1 MDDGMDERRKL
12 ERFEL
17 CAPARITVE
26 YDRGRKEEF
35 DLTTKNLSSDGAFLF
50 TSKPLPEGALVKME
64 FLIAL
69 DKLRRL
75 TSEKGKA
82 RVRVKGKVIR
92 VDENGAAI
100 RFESKYKI
108 SAFDG
113 GRYVSFSY

>member
-1 MDDGMDERRKL
+1 MDERRKL
-12 ERFEL
+12 ERFDL
-17 CAPARITVE
+17 RAPARIVVE
-26 YDRGRKEEF
+26 DEGGRMDEF
-35 DLTTKNLSSDGAFLF
+35 NLTTKDVSSDGAYLY
-50 TSKPLPEGALVKME
+50 TSQPLPEGATVRME

-69 DKLRRL
+69 DTLRKL

-108 SAFDG
+108 TGVDIG
-113 GRYVSFSY
+113 HYVSSSF